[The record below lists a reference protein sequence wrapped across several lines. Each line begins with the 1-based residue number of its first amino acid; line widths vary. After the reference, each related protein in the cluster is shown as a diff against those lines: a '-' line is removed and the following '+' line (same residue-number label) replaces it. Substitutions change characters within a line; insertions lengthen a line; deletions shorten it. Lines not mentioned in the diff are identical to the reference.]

1 MNPRMTEIT
10 TTAKNSGNG
19 KGKNCDP
26 PHLPHFKWITAFVN
40 RLLAVPRTIAKKW
53 RRWRAG
59 IFLNQLRRMLLK
71 LNHKL
76 QNAGYPR
83 NERRGILHN
92 ILKDIK
98 SAQEVLGDNK

>member
-1 MNPRMTEIT
+1 MNDNLTSIT

-19 KGKNCDP
+19 KERNRNQT
-26 PHLPHFKWITAFVN
+26 HLPHFK
-40 RLLAVPRTIAKKW
+40 RLASFLLNILAVPRTIARKW

-71 LNHKL
+71 LNAKL
-76 QNAGYPR
+76 LNAGYPR
-83 NERRGILHN
+83 NERRMILHN

-98 SAQEVLGDNK
+98 GAQEFLGDK